1 MRCSVIPR
9 LFQAALGM
17 GLGLSVALSAA
28 TAAALTVDGDLS
40 DWGITVADGNNSNF
54 SNPTPGIGLVNSFT
68 EDQNDFAGN
77 NGYVG
82 PNYGGQN
89 YDAEYMG
96 IAVQGTTMY
105 LAIVSGQRPD
115 NGLTRYSPGDI
126 YLTTPVGIVGIEVGG
141 GPGGGAGNAITEGAA
156 GSTYNLKSNGYTES
170 YGTTDAA
177 QTAGSIWADA
187 DWTMDPIAPGSPV
200 QMNINGASSKIGDAD
215 YVYTRNDQTNQHAVI
230 ELALDITNLLD
241 EDGEGLIGIHWSPSC
256 GNDVVMA
263 FFQAS
268 MPPTSVEVPEPGSA
282 IVWLV
287 GVGAIGVMRARKRA
301 TKRTAIRS
309 QG

>member
-1 MRCSVIPR
+1 MRCSITSR
-9 LFQAALGM
+9 LATAALSI
-17 GLGLSVALSAA
+17 GLGLGLTVGN
-28 TAAALTVDGDLS
+28 AAALTVDGDLS
-40 DWGITVADGNNSNF
+40 DWGITVADGNNSDF
-54 SNPTPGIGLVNSFT
+54 SSPNPGIGMVDAFI

-105 LAIVSGQRPD
+105 IAIVSGQRPD
-115 NGLTRYSPGDI
+115 NGLARFSPGDI
-126 YLTTPVGIVGIEVGG
+126 YMTTPVGVVGIEVGG
-141 GPGGGAGNAITEGAA
+141 GPGSGAGGAITEGAA
-156 GSTYNLKSNGYTES
+156 GSTYNLDSNGFTQS

-177 QTAGSIWADA
+177 QTAGSVWANA
-187 DWTMDPIAPGSPV
+187 DWTMDPLGTPTPV
-200 QMNINGASSKIGDAD
+200 QMNINGASSKIADAD
-215 YVYTRNDQTNQHAVI
+215 YVYTRNSQTNQHAVI

-263 FFQAS
+263 FHQAS
-268 MPPTSVEVPEPGSA
+268 IPPTSTEVPEPGSA
-282 IVWLV
+282 LVWLV
-287 GVGAIGVMRARKRA
+287 GVAAIGAMRIHRRK
-301 TKRTAIRS
+301 
-309 QG
+309 